1 MRFSKKKL
9 DFFIKVFQD
18 GDLEEE
24 LGRNSHTD
32 SILLRKIL
40 GASNSTCSIS

>member
-1 MRFSKKKL
+1 MRFSRKNWI
-9 DFFIKVFQD
+9 FVKVFQD

-32 SILLRKIL
+32 SILLRKIW
-40 GASNSTCSIS
+40 GNWTCSIS